1 MATRAGAVR
10 ALAGLLL
17 GLTLLAGLLL
27 LARTTVPGGPP
38 AGTVAARGAASAT
51 TGTPPARSRPSA
63 STAAGAT
70 PPPEPGPALDPC
82 RLVTPA
88 EAAAALGRPVATT
101 RSRQGF
107 LVRSC
112 LFSGARGGRQ
122 VIVQLHQGPA
132 ASEEQFRMGR
142 RPDDQPVAGVGDE
155 AWFTSDTGLLDVREG
170 AARFQVGLLD
180 ATGRSGPRRVPPSLV
195 TLART
200 IAGRL
205 PAARAADGP

>member
-1 MATRAGAVR
+1 
-10 ALAGLLL
+10 
-17 GLTLLAGLLL
+17 
-27 LARTTVPGGPP
+27 
-38 AGTVAARGAASAT
+38 
-51 TGTPPARSRPSA
+51 
-63 STAAGAT
+63 
-70 PPPEPGPALDPC
+70 
-82 RLVTPA
+82 
-88 EAAAALGRPVATT
+88 
-101 RSRQGF
+101 
-107 LVRSC
+107 
-112 LFSGARGGRQ
+112 

-155 AWFTSDTGLLDVREG
+155 AWFTSDTCLLDVREG